1 MSKITSTISK
11 IQRNINKIIEF
22 IEPQRKF
29 LLNCHM
35 VSFICDD
42 LWETHIPESIK
53 KEVPTI
59 EDVDSAIDL
68 YLNLESA
75 NPELI
80 KKHQNLYSLIETSRQ
95 FRLETLD
102 DKLFITTEELFEE
115 FSKKGIPLDVGLNL
129 SIPQFMKVKKGH
141 EVEIAAK
148 VIAAL
153 AHARNREHLVVD
165 VGDGKGYLSSRLSLE
180 YNLKVLGIDG
190 NQDNTKQA
198 EMRNQQ
204 LSKAWQH
211 LVKKANKGEEV
222 ENISIKSESNM
233 YKTTPQM
240 VFADTDLK
248 SLVSYAFPGEDHNNL
263 CLTGLHTCGNL
274 STNSIK
280 QFVKK
285 DEMKLLCNV
294 GCCYHLLYEE
304 FETDFFNGEARIM
317 DERDEPGFPMS
328 NYLRSKGY
336 KIGRNCRMVATQSY
350 DKVIAN
356 KTIPEDSLIYRALL
370 EKIIR
375 ENLFP
380 NQEPQILKVGKLR
393 YKNFEDYF
401 RKSCKKFNI
410 PLTDELKSA
419 EKINELYENHKFQH
433 RLINL
438 LYLIR
443 LLYAQT
449 IEALILLDRYLYL
462 LENNIDDVYLVKL
475 FDPIISP
482 RNYGFVAIKK

>member
-1 MSKITSTISK
+1 MSRIASTISK
-11 IQRNINKIIEF
+11 IQRNINKIIDF
-22 IEPQRKF
+22 LEPQKQF
-29 LLNCHM
+29 LNCHM

-42 LWETHIPESIK
+42 LWETHIPDSIK

-68 YLNLESA
+68 YFNLDSA
-75 NPELI
+75 NSELI
-80 KKHQNLYSLIETSRQ
+80 KKHQNLFTLIETSRK

-115 FSKKGIPLDVGLNL
+115 FSRMGVSLDIGLNL
-129 SIPQFMKVKKGH
+129 SIPQFMKIKKGH

-153 AHARNREHLVVD
+153 ARTRNREHLVVD

-204 LSKAWQH
+204 LSKAWHH
-211 LVKKANKGEEV
+211 LVKKANKGEEI

-240 VFADTDLK
+240 VFADTELS
-248 SLVSYAFPGEDHNNL
+248 SLVSYAFPDEDHKNI

-280 QFVKK
+280 QFVKN

-336 KIGRNCRMVATQSY
+336 KMGRNCRMVATQSY
-350 DKVIAN
+350 DKVFAN

-370 EKIIR
+370 EMIIR
-375 ENLFP
+375 EKLFP
-380 NQEPQILKVGKLR
+380 NQEPKIMKVGKLR

-410 PLTDELKSA
+410 PLTEEMKSA
-419 EKINELYENHKFQH
+419 EMINELYESHKFQH

-462 LENNIDDVYLVKL
+462 LENNIDEVYLVKL